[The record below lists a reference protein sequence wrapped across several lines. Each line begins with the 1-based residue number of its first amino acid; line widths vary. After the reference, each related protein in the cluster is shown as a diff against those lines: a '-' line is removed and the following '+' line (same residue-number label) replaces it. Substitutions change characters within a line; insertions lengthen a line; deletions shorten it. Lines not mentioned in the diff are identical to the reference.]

1 MFSVTGR
8 VVRKNQQ
15 SSIKSIPRRNSPV
28 DQFEEA
34 LQRRDFSKAT
44 TILEFFKNSGQK
56 LGNLDINAW
65 LAYCAFHMNDIEK
78 AIDVYKEILTREGF
92 DPMNYIY
99 LGCCNFAMGS
109 YEEAEENALRG
120 TECPL
125 RNRLLFH
132 IAQKTH
138 DEAKLMSYHH
148 QLKSTVEDQLSLAAA
163 QYNRNHYP
171 QAIEICKRILQQSPE
186 YIALNVY
193 LAMCYY
199 KNDYYDVSLEILQNY
214 LKSYPNSAIAINLKA
229 CNHYRLYNGKS
240 AESELKTL
248 IDLYHSMYNVESDI
262 IKHNLVVFRDG
273 ESALQVLPPLLEAGI
288 PEARLN
294 LVIYYLRQDQI
305 NEAYELIKDMSPM
318 TSQEYIIRAVV
329 NAYMGQQLE
338 LQDNIKVAKEC
349 FHFVGSAQSECD
361 TIPGRQC
368 MASYFFLIRDFNNV
382 LIYLRSIKPYFQK
395 DDTFLYLYGI
405 SCADVGNFE
414 EAEESL
420 IAVKSEKIKS
430 EFCYRSWLVRSHIM
444 NKHAKKAWDIYLKME
459 TCEALGIL
467 RLMANDCYKTS
478 AFYYAA
484 KAFDVLE
491 RLENDME
498 FIEGKKGACIGVFQQ
513 VFANEE
519 SSDAFFDVIKM
530 LEASCQQ
537 HADDPSIAQQFNS
550 IAVMMKEWAK
560 ESKLKR
566 R

>member
-1 MFSVTGR
+1 MFSIAGR

-15 SSIKSIPRRNSPV
+15 STVKNVPRRHSPI

-44 TILEFFKNSGQK
+44 TILEFFKSSGQK

-65 LAYCAFHMNDIEK
+65 LAYCAFHMNDVEK
-78 AIDVYKEILTREGF
+78 AVEVYKEILTLEGS
-92 DPMNYIY
+92 DPINYVY
-99 LGCCNFAMGS
+99 LGCCYFMLS
-109 YEEAEENALRG
+109 MYDEAEENALRG

-138 DEAKLMSYHH
+138 DEAKLMSYHNH
-148 QLKSTVEDQLSLAAA
+148 LKSTVEDQLSLAAA
-163 QYNRNHYP
+163 QYNRNHYQ
-171 QAIEICKRILQQSPE
+171 QAIDICKRILQQSPE

-193 LAMCYY
+193 MAMCYY
-199 KNDYYDVSLEILQNY
+199 KNDYYEVSLEILQNY

-229 CNHYRLYNGKS
+229 CNHYRLFNGKS

-294 LVIYYLRQDQI
+294 LVIYYLHQDQI
-305 NEAYELIKDMSPM
+305 TEAYDLIKDMTPM
-318 TSQEYIIRAVV
+318 TSQEYILKAVV
-329 NAYMGQQLE
+329 NSYVGQQLE
-338 LQDNIKVAKEC
+338 SQEHLKIGKEC

-368 MASYFFLIRDFNNV
+368 MASYFFLIRDFSNV
-382 LIYLRSIKPYFQK
+382 LIYLRSIKPYFLK
-395 DDTFLYLYGI
+395 DDTFFYLYGI
-405 SCADVGNFE
+405 ACADVGNFE

-430 EFCYRSWLVRSHIM
+430 EFSYTSWLVRSHIM

-459 TCEALGIL
+459 TSESIGIL

-491 RLENDME
+491 RLDSDPEY
-498 FIEGKKGACIGVFQQ
+498 IEGKKGACIGVFQQ

-530 LEASCQQ
+530 LETSVQQ
-537 HADDPSIAQQFNS
+537 HADEPAIAQQFNS
-550 IAVMMKEWAK
+550 IVIVMKEWAK
-560 ESKLKR
+560 ESKIKR